1 MSVNEKFRFFK
12 AKQRAQNDKL
22 SQEIF
27 CDWFVLSSLSD
38 EIRARKCK
46 ISFGILGEPF
56 INPSLSRM
64 STVLGVTLMRMNRLE
79 KYTRRLKVSNL
90 TIISFTSNA
99 SNKPMK
105 SVPKELMTIKKEIA
119 SNYYR

>member
-22 SQEIF
+22 SQERF
-27 CDWFVLSSLSD
+27 CDWFVLRSLSD
-38 EIRARKCK
+38 EIRARNCK

-56 INPSLSRM
+56 KNPSLSRM
-64 STVLGVTLMRMNRLE
+64 STVLGVTLIRMNRLE
-79 KYTRRLKVSNL
+79 KYTRRLKVSSL
-90 TIISFTSNA
+90 TIISFISKA

-105 SVPKELMTIKKEIA
+105 SVPKE
-119 SNYYR
+119 